1 MKEFELK
8 RQVLHVAFGAS
19 VIAAALL
26 FGEAAFKAYLAAC
39 FLFGSLLITL
49 EMLGFKALF
58 SHRLFEAF
66 ERKTAEIP
74 GKGALFFVVGSLF
87 LAAFSPS
94 LEFALAVIA
103 ILGFGDGLAT
113 AIGVRGMR
121 RLPFNEKKSWEGAA
135 AFVVAG
141 FIGASLF
148 IGARRALPYAFL
160 LGIVEAIDSPT
171 DDNLLIPLTAI
182 LLNALGL

>member
-8 RQVLHVAFGAS
+8 RQALHVAFGAS
-19 VIAAALL
+19 VLAVALL

-39 FLFGSLLITL
+39 FLSGSLLITL
-49 EMLGFKALF
+49 EMLGFWVPL
-58 SHRLFEAF
+58 SHGMFEEF

-103 ILGFGDGLAT
+103 VLGFGDGLAT
-113 AIGVRGMR
+113 VIGVRGMH
-121 RLPFNEKKSWEGAA
+121 RLPFNKKKSWEGAL

-141 FIGASLF
+141 FVGAFFFL
-148 IGARRALPYAFL
+148 GAWRALSYAFL
-160 LGIVEAIDSPT
+160 LGVVEAIDSPT